1 MEPDYDRDPERFRTG
16 QRVTARYARADLHA
30 EIASRLRGHDP
41 ILDVGCGEGVLEK
54 ALPGAIGLD
63 RSPTM
68 LASVPPPTV
77 LGDAVAL
84 PFPDACFE
92 GVVTVNVL
100 YHLPEPA
107 RAIDAARRAL
117 RPGGLF
123 AAATVARDDSPELAH
138 VWRSG
143 PTSFD
148 AEEAPA
154 IVASVFGPVDID
166 AWDAPLVSLPDHDA
180 VRDYLIAR
188 FVPRDEADRRAA
200 AVPVPVDVTKRGCVV
215 YARREHR

>member
-1 MEPDYDRDPERFRTG
+1 MEPDYDRDPERFRTA
-16 QRVTARYARADLHA
+16 QRVTARYARADLHT
-30 EIASRLRGHDP
+30 EIAGRLRGPDP
-41 ILDVGCGEGVLEK
+41 ILDVGCGEGALEK
-54 ALPGAIGLD
+54 ALPGVIGLD

-68 LASVPPPTV
+68 LAAAPPPTV

-92 GVVTVNVL
+92 AVVTVNVL
-100 YHLPEPA
+100 YHLLEPA
-107 RAIDAARRAL
+107 RAIEEARRVL

-138 VWRSG
+138 VWRSE

-154 IVASVFGPVDID
+154 IVASVFGPVDVD

-180 VRDYLIAR
+180 VRDYLVAR
-188 FVPRDEADRRAA
+188 FVSRGDADRRAA

-215 YARREHR
+215 YARRQHR